1 MSLRY
6 MIEAAFFF
14 VFMVY
19 TQYEVSNLNQN
30 LHVTIPD
37 YNEFKAV
44 QAEIKSRSTIT
55 RILFSGGGDN
65 DDENEDDDNE

>member
-14 VFMVY
+14 VFMIY

-44 QAEIKSRSTIT
+44 QAEINSRSTST
-55 RILFSGGGDN
+55 RILFTGGGE
-65 DDENEDDDNE
+65 DDEDDDE

>member
-14 VFMVY
+14 VFMIY

-44 QAEIKSRSTIT
+44 QAEINSRSTST
-55 RILFSGGGDN
+55 RILFSGGGE
-65 DDENEDDDNE
+65 DDEDEDDDE

>member
-14 VFMVY
+14 VFMIY

-44 QAEIKSRSTIT
+44 
-55 RILFSGGGDN
+55 
-65 DDENEDDDNE
+65 